1 MPKCHT
7 WNCAPLTINSCLSA
21 PRSESHPPMPTPL
34 NVPGSRPWGVV
45 LDALEIVPVVGVS
58 QSVGWR
64 LHVVYTAR
72 PAPAPAPVFNVGV
85 GKSAIGSAVV
95 LFARQAPPGVV

>member
-1 MPKCHT
+1 
-7 WNCAPLTINSCLSA
+7 
-21 PRSESHPPMPTPL
+21 
-34 NVPGSRPWGVV
+34 VPGSWPWGVV

-72 PAPAPAPVFNVGV
+72 PAPGPTPVFNVAV
-85 GKSAIGSAVV
+85 GKSKIG
-95 LFARQAPPGVV
+95 ARQTTPGVV